1 MDIRLEKTEFFQ
13 SARFVLAHKLEM
25 PGKTGRN
32 GD

>member
-1 MDIRLEKTEFFQ
+1 MDIRLKKQSFFNR
-13 SARFVLAHKLEM
+13 ARFVLAHKLEM

>member
-1 MDIRLEKTEFFQ
+1 MDIRLKKRVF
-13 SARFVLAHKLEM
+13 SIARFVLAHKLEM